1 MNVDDIKDSAIPTDF
16 SERDR
21 LDWIFHRQHELMQQY
36 IPIER
41 HNGLCW
47 TSDCPVNLNDRFGQ
61 ARLKDFF
68 WRVTEELTEAV
79 AAEVDHPDLVSHKLE
94 ELADALHFL
103 VEATILAGIT
113 PDDIFFKHVGHENT
127 GNADKLGY
135 MVGLI
140 GQIKGV
146 SSVYYP
152 YSVIHEIGCASN
164 CLKQRP
170 WKTTHQLVDREKFRH
185 HFLSAFWNMIALFV
199 TAGLNADE
207 IYIIYMKKAAVNQF
221 RQRSNY

>member
-1 MNVDDIKDSAIPTDF
+1 MNVDDIKDSMIPTDF

-21 LDWIFHRQHELMQQY
+21 LGWIFYRQHELMGKY
-36 IPIER
+36 RKIEK

-47 TSDCPVNLNDRFGQ
+47 TDDCPVNLNDRFGQ

-79 AAEVDHPDLVSHKLE
+79 AAEDEHPDIEAHQLE

-103 VEATILAGIT
+103 TEAMLLAGIT
-113 PDDIFFKHVGHENT
+113 P
-127 GNADKLGY
+127 
-135 MVGLI
+135 GLI
-140 GQIKGV
+140 VGNHLSMDTSGEDLLAVMCGV
-146 SSVYYP
+146 LQTQKPSYAP

-170 WKTTHQLVDREKFRH
+170 WKTTHQLVDREKFTNHMTAAYWR
-185 HFLSAFWNMIALFV
+185 MIQLFV
-199 TAGLNADE
+199 ASGLSPDD
-207 IYIIYMKKAAVNQF
+207 IYAIYMKKSEVNKF
-221 RQRSNY
+221 RQRSGY